1 MYNEI
6 NKKLE
11 KLKEFIKLKKSLKEE
26 VNILEDQLEKDEKKL
41 YDLEKDLK
49 KEKKDVD
56 NLNKFS
62 VSNIIATVLN
72 NKENKLEKEEQE
84 YLIVKSKYDEL
95 LANINILKKDLV
107 IKRNKLKTLDNC
119 EEEYNK
125 VINEKIK
132 LIKDYGSYD
141 AKEKILNLDKRINN
155 IINESRKI
163 KEVYEVGKKLIR
175 EVSYAKDELKNAKNW
190 GILDI
195 VGGDMMSSIVKHNK
209 IKKANDKFY
218 KIKELISSFNKELGD
233 IKLNNISFSTITVTL
248 DLFLDNIFTDISVQN
263 KINDAL
269 NSIEEVKI
277 KVERVM
283 NELQRRY
290 DSLEIELKEKKKEF
304 NLLIEAL

>member
-107 IKRNKLKTLDNC
+107 SKRNKLKTLDNC

-248 DLFLDNIFTDISVQN
+248 DLSSFPLSGWM
-263 KINDAL
+263 
-269 NSIEEVKI
+269 SEEYA
-277 KVERVM
+277 
-283 NELQRRY
+283 Q
-290 DSLEIELKEKKKEF
+290 SPCSS
-304 NLLIEAL
+304 A

>member
-49 KEKKDVD
+49 KEKNDVD
-56 NLNKFS
+56 NLYKFS

-107 IKRNKLKTLDNC
+107 SKRNKLKTLDNC

>member
-107 IKRNKLKTLDNC
+107 SKRNKLKTLDNC

>member
-72 NKENKLEKEEQE
+72 NKENKLEKEEQA

-107 IKRNKLKTLDNC
+107 SKRNKLKTLDNC

>member
-11 KLKEFIKLKKSLKEE
+11 KLKEFIKLKISLKEE
-26 VNILEDQLEKDEKKL
+26 VNILEVQLEKDEKKL

-107 IKRNKLKTLDNC
+107 SKRNKLKTLDNC

-218 KIKELISSFNKELGD
+218 KIIELISSFNKELGD

>member
-95 LANINILKKDLV
+95 LANILKKDLV
-107 IKRNKLKTLDNC
+107 SKRNKLKTLDNC